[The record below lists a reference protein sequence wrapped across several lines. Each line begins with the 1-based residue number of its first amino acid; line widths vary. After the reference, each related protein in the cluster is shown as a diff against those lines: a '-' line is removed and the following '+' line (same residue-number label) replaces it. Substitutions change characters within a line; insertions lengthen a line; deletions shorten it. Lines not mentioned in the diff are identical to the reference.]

1 MDIPLVDFDGW
12 WGAAYLAVVVLGF
25 VSAYDAMM
33 KARTPQ
39 GATAW
44 VIALS
49 AIPLFS
55 LPFYWLFGRSKFE
68 DYVDSLRELRE
79 QLGSKE
85 ERWKAQL
92 DAYAVPPSDA
102 RGEQQAFDRLSTA
115 PFTRGNAAD
124 LLIDGQETFD
134 AIFEGMKK
142 AERYLLVQFYIVH
155 DDELGKRFHEAL
167 VEAARRGV
175 RVYFLYDGIGSHKL
189 PRAYKKSLE
198 EAGVQVKAFG
208 HERSGLKQFRLHFRN
223 HRKMVV
229 VDGVS
234 AYVGGLNVGDEYMG
248 RDPDIG
254 PWRDTHLCLRGPAVI
269 GVQASFLQD
278 WFWATEEEIEM
289 DWEPDPSDEDRNA
302 LVLASGPADSL
313 ETCQLLFTH
322 AIESAEK
329 RIWIAT
335 PYFVPDKG
343 VLSALQL
350 AALRGVDVRIL
361 MPRESDS
368 ALFKFVPYAYLQ
380 DVEEAGVTILLYE
393 EGFMHQ
399 KAFVVDDDFA
409 AVGTANFDNRSFRLN
424 FEMTVLF
431 CDERFAGEV
440 AEMLERDFEKSTEI
454 SRADIED
461 KPWWF
466 DSAVQATRLL
476 APVL

>member
-1 MDIPLVDFDGW
+1 MDLPLVDVNGW
-12 WGAAYLAVVVLGF
+12 WGAAYLAVVVVGF

-49 AIPLFS
+49 AIPLVA
-55 LPFYWLFGRSKFE
+55 LPAYWLFGRAKFE
-68 DYVDSLRELRE
+68 DYVEALRELRE
-79 QLGSKE
+79 QLGGKKE
-85 ERWKAQL
+85 QWEAQL
-92 DAYAVPPSDA
+92 DAYSVPPSDE
-102 RGEQQAFDRLSTA
+102 RGEQKAFDALSTA

-134 AIFEGMKK
+134 AIFEGIDR

-155 DDELGKRFHEAL
+155 DDQLGQRFHRHLAA
-167 VEAARRGV
+167 AARRGV

-189 PRAYKKSLE
+189 PRAYKQSLR

-208 HERSGLKQFRLHFRN
+208 HERSGLKQFRLNFRN

-229 VDGVS
+229 VDGRS

-278 WFWATEEEIEM
+278 WFWATEEQIEM
-289 DWEPDPSDEDRNA
+289 DWTPDPSDEDRHA
-302 LVLASGPADSL
+302 LVLASGPADEL

-322 AIESAEK
+322 AIESAER

-368 ALFKFVPYAYLQ
+368 ALFKFVPYAYLSE
-380 DVEEAGVTILLYE
+380 VEAAGVTVLLHE
-393 EGFMHQ
+393 PGFMHQ
-399 KAFVVDDDFA
+399 KVFVVDDDFA

-431 CDERFAGEV
+431 CDKRFAGEV
-440 AEMLERDFEKSTEI
+440 SDMLQRDFEHATEI
-454 SRADIED
+454 TSADLED

-466 DSAVQATRLL
+466 ESAVQATRLL

>member
-12 WGAAYLAVVVLGF
+12 WGAAYLAVIVLGF

-44 VIALS
+44 VIALVS
-49 AIPLFS
+49 MPLLA
-55 LPFYWLFGRSKFE
+55 LPVYWLFGRSKFD
-68 DYVDSLRELRE
+68 DYVEALRKLKQEL
-79 QLGSKE
+79 GGKE
-85 ERWKAQL
+85 ERWRKQL
-92 DAYAVPPSDA
+92 AAYETTPSDE
-102 RGEQQAFDRLSTA
+102 RGEQKAFDALSTT

-134 AIFEGMKK
+134 AIFEGMDK
-142 AERYLLVQFYIVH
+142 AETYLLVQFYIVH
-155 DDELGKRFHEAL
+155 DDELGTRFHEKL
-167 VEAARRGV
+167 VAAAERGV

-189 PRAYKKSLE
+189 PRKYLNSLR
-198 EAGVQVKAFG
+198 EAGVEVNAFG
-208 HERSGLKQFRLHFRN
+208 QERSGLKQFRLNFRN

-248 RDPDIG
+248 RDEKIG
-254 PWRDTHLCLRGPAVI
+254 PWRDTHLCLRGPAVL

-278 WFWATEEEIEM
+278 WFWATEDEIEM
-289 DWEPDPSDEDRNA
+289 DWEPDPSDEDKHA
-302 LVLASGPADSL
+302 LVLASGPADDL

-322 AIESAEK
+322 AIESAEE

-368 ALFKFVPYAYLQ
+368 VFFKFVPYAYLQ
-380 DVEEAGVTILLYE
+380 DVEAAGVTVLLHE
-393 EGFMHQ
+393 PGFMHQ
-399 KAFVVDDDFA
+399 KVFVVDDDFA

-431 CDERFAGEV
+431 CDKGFAGEV
-440 AEMLERDFEKSTEI
+440 AEMLERDFEKSTPI
-454 SRADIED
+454 TRADLEA

-466 DSAVQATRLL
+466 PSAVQATRLL

>member
-12 WGAAYLAVVVLGF
+12 WGVAYLAVVAVGF

-49 AIPLFS
+49 AIPLVA
-55 LPFYWLFGRSKFE
+55 LPAYWLFGRSKFE
-68 DYVDSLRELRE
+68 DYVEALRALRAALGGKE
-79 QLGSKE
+79 KRWRQQLAPYE
-85 ERWKAQL
+85 
-92 DAYAVPPSDA
+92 VPPDDA
-102 RGEQQAFDRLSTA
+102 RGEQQAFDALSTA
-115 PFTRGNAAD
+115 PFTRGNAAE
-124 LLIDGQETFD
+124 LLIDGHETFD
-134 AIFEGMKK
+134 AIFAGMDR

-155 DDELGKRFHEAL
+155 DDQIGRRFHEKL
-167 VEAARRGV
+167 VQAARRGV
-175 RVYFLYDGIGSHKL
+175 RVHFLYDGIGSHKL
-189 PRAYKKSLE
+189 PSSYLKSLA
-198 EAGVQVKAFG
+198 EAGVQVKSFG
-208 HERSGLKQFRLHFRN
+208 AGRSVFKQFRLNFRN

-229 VDGVS
+229 VDGRS

-254 PWRDTHLCLRGPAVI
+254 PWRDTHLCLRGPAVL

-278 WFWATEEEIEM
+278 WFWATEDEIEM
-289 DWEPDPSDEDRNA
+289 DWEPDPSDEDRTA
-302 LVLASGPADSL
+302 LVLASGPADEL

-322 AIESAEK
+322 AIESAET

-361 MPRESDS
+361 MPRTSDS
-368 ALFKFVPYAYLQ
+368 VLFKFAPYAYLQ
-380 DVEEAGVTILLYE
+380 DVEAAGVTILLYE

-431 CDERFAGEV
+431 CDEGFAGEV
-440 AEMLERDFEKSTEI
+440 ARMLERDFEKSTQI
-454 SRADIED
+454 TRADLED

-466 DSAVQATRLL
+466 ESAVQATRLL